1 MGAVYTG
8 GGPRAEGKEQPAPPA
23 TPVVLPH
30 RHHTDAKQRRNR
42 GSHHRKVIL
51 MEEGRDAKEDA
62 NGEQPHAPQ
71 QQRLLLA
78 VVLQAWSSLPG
89 QGDGSQEREEQEPG
103 SLSCHR
109 LSEETQ
115 RTRGPDIKE
124 PTSTARSS

>member
-62 NGEQPHAPQ
+62 NGEQPHAPH

-78 VVLQAWSSLPG
+78 VVLQAWSSLPA
-89 QGDGSQEREEQEPG
+89 QADVSQNAEG
-103 SLSCHR
+103 KNAANLSYKR
-109 LSEETQ
+109 
-115 RTRGPDIKE
+115 
-124 PTSTARSS
+124 